1 MTAGN
6 YQIAFKGE
14 NCMKSSTR
22 RYANV
27 NSKNIIFA
35 GILGIMLLLLMVLPL
50 DSFADESPGPNPAR
64 RPKIGVVFGGGGAKG
79 AAHIGV
85 LKVLEEQKIPVDYV
99 AGTSMGAIVGAL
111 YASGLSAGELEK
123 VITAIDWKDV
133 FSGDPDR
140 RYVDYRRKREDYE
153 ILSKL
158 SLGIKDGKVVMPKGL
173 LKDQKVNV
181 LFEMLMLH
189 TSGIEDFDKLP
200 IPYRA
205 IAADLETG
213 EMVVIKSGRLADA
226 ARASMSVPGAF
237 PPMELNGRLLIDGGI
252 VRNVPVDIVREM
264 GADIVICIDVDKPLP
279 QRKDI
284 GGSLSVL
291 NQMIDIMMK
300 ENVKEQ
306 IKTLG
311 PKDVYINPDLG
322 ELGSTDFNKAA
333 EIASLGE
340 KAAREKIDSLKR
352 YSVSESEYAAF
363 TSRHHREQMTEVK
376 IASVKIEMEGE
387 TKMPPE
393 IVGSRLSIKPGDTV
407 NVDKLKKDAGIIYGT
422 GDFERVDLM
431 VKKGQDGYELVVKAK
446 EKSWGPN
453 YLRIGMSLESDL
465 KGGTGYNILIDY
477 TRRWVNSL
485 GAEWKTQVDLGNPT
499 SVYSEFYQPLSV
511 KRLFFVSPYVEWKQQ
526 PFDVYRDDDRE
537 AQYTVRSYKGG
548 LDFGIQP
555 WMYGEARVGL
565 EFAHFNASESIG
577 HVDLPENHATRGAIV
592 VRGRLDQIDNVN
604 FPNKGYLAQFRL
616 QSSLDAL
623 GSDDEYNKIEG
634 KILGAFTFKKQTVL
648 AGFAAGSHIGSKL
661 PFYDQVNLGGFLNL
675 SGLRSYQLLGQHM
688 ALAKLVTY
696 RKIGESFIGDLYIGG
711 SIESGN
717 VWRENEKKFDLTNL
731 RLAGSVFVGY
741 DTIIGPLYLAFGHT
755 DGGFNAGYFYLG
767 RTF

>member
-1 MTAGN
+1 MVD
-6 YQIAFKGE
+6 KGE
-14 NCMKSSTR
+14 SCVRPFTCR
-22 RYANV
+22 GICFIRGDV
-27 NSKNIIFA
+27 VLEV
-35 GILGIMLLLLMVLPL
+35 ILGIMFLVLMIVPVA
-50 DSFADESPGPNPAR
+50 SFAGESSGPDR
-64 RPKIGVVFGGGGAKG
+64 SHRPKIGVVFGGGGAKG

-140 RYVDYRRKREDYE
+140 RDIDYRRKREDFE
-153 ILSKL
+153 ILTKL
-158 SLGIKDGKVVMPKGL
+158 SVGIKDGKVVFPKGL
-173 LKDQKVNV
+173 IKDQKVNV

-189 TSGIEDFDKLP
+189 TSDINDFDKLP

-213 EMVVIKSGRLADA
+213 EMVVIKGGRLADA

-237 PPMELNGRLLIDGGI
+237 PPMELNNRLLIDGGI

-264 GADIVICIDVDKPLP
+264 GADIVICIDLDKPLP

-300 ENVKEQ
+300 ENVKDQ
-306 IKTLG
+306 VKTLG

-322 ELGSTDFNKAA
+322 VLGSTDFDKAA
-333 EIASLGE
+333 EISSLGE

-363 TSRHHREQMTEVK
+363 TARHHREQMTEVK
-376 IASVKIEMEGE
+376 IASVKVEVEGE
-387 TKMPPE
+387 TKISTE
-393 IVGSRLSIKPGDTV
+393 VVTSRLSIKPGDTV
-407 NVDKLKKDAGIIYGT
+407 NVDKLKQEAGIVYGT
-422 GDFERVDLM
+422 GDFERVDLN

-453 YLRIGMSLESDL
+453 YLRIGMALESDL
-465 KGGTGYNILIDY
+465 EGGTGYNILVDY

-485 GAEWKTQVDLGNPT
+485 GAEWKTQVNLGNPT
-499 SVYSEFYQPLSV
+499 SIYSEFYQPLSV
-511 KRLFFVSPYVEWKQQ
+511 KRLFFVSPHVEWKQQ
-526 PFDVYRDDDRE
+526 PFDVYDGKDRV
-537 AQYTVRSYKGG
+537 AQYAVRSYEGG
-548 LDFGIQP
+548 LDLGIQP
-555 WMYGEARVGL
+555 WMYGEGRVGL
-565 EFAHFNASESIG
+565 RFTKFNASTRIG
-577 HVDLPENHATRGAIV
+577 HVDLPEDHAFRGAV
-592 VRGRLDQIDNVN
+592 VVGARLDQIDNVN
-604 FPNKGYLAQFRL
+604 FPNKGYLAQFRVI
-616 QSSLDAL
+616 SSLDAL
-623 GSDDEYNKIEG
+623 GSDDEYNKVEG
-634 KILGAFTFKKQTVL
+634 KIIGAFTFKKQTVL
-648 AGFAAGSHIGSKL
+648 AAFAAGSHIGKEL
-661 PFYDQVNLGGFLNL
+661 PFYDPVSLGGFLNL
-675 SGLRSYQLLGQHM
+675 SGLRTNQLLGQHM
-688 ALAKLVTY
+688 ALAKLITY
-696 RKIGESFIGDLYIGG
+696 HKIGESFIGDLYLGG

-717 VWRENEKKFDLTNL
+717 VWRADEKKFDLSNL

-741 DTIIGPLYLAFGHT
+741 DTIIGPLYLAFGHA